1 MHKVVIVGGGFGG
14 VKAALELSGDPR
26 FHTTLISDHA
36 AFRYYPSLYRT
47 ATGGRKLA
55 SSIPLSE
62 IFAGKNV
69 HLLQDKAIKL
79 DRQKQTLIT
88 KQHKNIEYDSLILA
102 LGMRTNYFH
111 IEGLE
116 EFSYGIKTNA
126 EAQRLKQHLHQ
137 QLIDEHKP
145 DLNYVVIGGG
155 PTGVELAGALP
166 AYLRQIAKNHGIKHR
181 AIRVELVE
189 AMPHLVPRMP
199 KDIAVVTAHRLRRLG
214 VKVSLNT
221 TVKAETAEALT
232 LNDKK
237 LTSHSVIWTAGVANQ
252 PFLADN
258 VFQMTKNGKVR
269 VNQYLEAEPNI
280 YVIGDNADTPY
291 SGLAQ
296 TALYDG
302 TYVARNLERSAE
314 NKETKPYIAKKPIY
328 VIPAGPHWA
337 AVLWG
342 RFRMYGLL
350 GSSLRR
356 LADLIAYHDYEP
368 WQLATKHWIA
378 QDDSEESCPICAGAQ
393 NL

>member
-1 MHKVVIVGGGFGG
+1 MHKVLIVGGGFGG
-14 VKAALELSGDPR
+14 VKAALELADNSQ
-26 FHTTLISDHA
+26 FHITLLSDHLD
-36 AFRYYPSLYRT
+36 FRYYPSLYRT
-47 ATGGRKLA
+47 ATGGKKLA
-55 SSIPLSE
+55 SSIPLKE
-62 IFAGKNV
+62 IFKGKDV
-69 HLLQDKAIKL
+69 HLVEDKATKL
-79 DRQKQTLIT
+79 DRQKHTIFT
-88 KQHKNIEYDSLILA
+88 AKHEIIEYDALILA
-102 LGMRTNYFH
+102 LGVRTNYFH

-126 EAQRLKQHLHQ
+126 EATRLKQHLHQ

-166 AYLRQIAKNHGIKHR
+166 AYLRQIAKKHGVRHR

-189 AMPHLVPRMP
+189 AMPRLVPRMP
-199 KDIAVVTAHRLRRLG
+199 TDIGKTTARHLRRLG
-214 VKVSLNT
+214 VRVYLNT
-221 TVKAETAEALT
+221 SVKAETAEDLT
-232 LNDKK
+232 LNNKK
-237 LTSHSVIWTAGVANQ
+237 LASHSVIWTAGVANQ

-269 VNQYLEAEPNI
+269 VNQFLEAEPSI

-302 TYVARNLERSAE
+302 AYVAGNLKRLA
-314 NKETKPYIAKKPIY
+314 NKQDAKPYVAKKPIY

-342 RFRMYGLL
+342 NLRMYGRL

-356 LADLIAYHDYEP
+356 LADLVAYHDYEP
-368 WQLATKHWIA
+368 WQLATKHWA
-378 QDDSEESCPICAGAQ
+378 AEEDSEESCPICAQ
-393 NL
+393 TL